1 MTFGCGSPVDCGR
14 PNRKP
19 VTVIRSLTSYNNC
32 RCPKSWEHDPP
43 HDLSDDD
50 LHLLGEDEHHEL
62 PIEDNYS
69 PKTTLSPVTIN
80 FVSHDLDL
88 DLSIDQ

>member
-1 MTFGCGSPVDCGR
+1 MTFGCGSRVDCGR

-43 HDLSDDD
+43 HDLSDDA
-50 LHLLGEDEHHEL
+50 LHLLGEDEHHEDVGREL
-62 PIEDNYS
+62 QANVPEGVLGGGY
-69 PKTTLSPVTIN
+69 PGRGPGRR
-80 FVSHDLDL
+80 
-88 DLSIDQ
+88 

>member
-1 MTFGCGSPVDCGR
+1 MTFGCGSLVDCGR

-19 VTVIRSLTSYNNC
+19 VTVIRSLTSYNC

-43 HDLSDDD
+43 HDLRDDD

-62 PIEDNYS
+62 PIEGNYS
-69 PKTTLSPVTIN
+69 PKTTLRLVTIN

>member
-1 MTFGCGSPVDCGR
+1 MTFGCGSRVDCGR

-43 HDLSDDD
+43 HDLRGDD
-50 LHLLGEDEHHEL
+50 LHLLGEDEQHEL
-62 PIEDNYS
+62 PIEGNYS
-69 PKTTLSPVTIN
+69 PRTTLSLVTIN

>member
-1 MTFGCGSPVDCGR
+1 MTFGCGSRVDCGR

-50 LHLLGEDEHHEL
+50 HAHLGEDEQHEP
-62 PIEDNYS
+62 PIEGNYS
-69 PKTTLSPVTIN
+69 TQNHLEAG
-80 FVSHDLDL
+80 DD
-88 DLSIDQ
+88 